1 MSPSRFLFLILC
13 CCGLISCSP
22 GGKRADLIA
31 INGVEPETLDPAI
44 FIGEADQR
52 VISELFEGLT
62 RFNRAGLPEPGMAA
76 SWEISPDH
84 CTYLFHLRPGVCWSD
99 GEPLTAHDFVK
110 SWRRTLQPETAAAYS
125 YQLFGLQGA
134 EDFATGKNN
143 DFSKV
148 GVQALDDATL
158 KVTLARPVPYFLQL
172 CAFPT
177 LFPVRVDVIDRFGD
191 DWTKPEHMV
200 CNAGYTLA
208 SWRINDKITL
218 KKNPLYWDANNVALK
233 TIDILPM
240 SQANVAYNFYASG
253 EADLLLDKALA
264 PPSLLDELRKRD
276 DFHAFP
282 FLGDY
287 FLRFNCAK
295 GPFADVRVRKAFA
308 LCLDRRNITE
318 KISRAGEIPAQSM
331 VPPGIPGYQP
341 PQGLGYNPELARR
354 LLAEAGYPGGKN
366 FPLTT
371 YLYNEGEL
379 NEGIAVELQA
389 LWQRELGVSILLA
402 RQEWKVYLSSL
413 STMDYGIAR
422 SSWIGDYADPN
433 TFLDMFLTEGGNNRT
448 GWSSSTYD
456 QLIAKAAMTFDSAQR
471 FEIFRK
477 AEEMLLCD
485 GVPVA
490 PLYFYVG
497 VQIYDP
503 RKWGGIQGNV
513 LDKHPLWQ
521 IYRIDRK

>member
-1 MSPSRFLFLILC
+1 MARLFFFPFIFIICFLV
-13 CCGLISCSP
+13 GCSP
-22 GGKRADLIA
+22 HNKRADLVA
-31 INGVEPETLDPAI
+31 INGVEPETLDPAL

-62 RFNRAGLPEPGMAA
+62 RFNRAGLPEPGMAS
-76 SWEISPDH
+76 SWEISPDR

-99 GEPLTAHDFVK
+99 GRPLTADDFVK
-110 SWRRTLQPETAAAYS
+110 SWERTLKPETASAYS
-125 YQLFGLQGA
+125 YQLFCLQGA
-134 EDFATGKNN
+134 EEFASGKDP
-143 DFSKV
+143 DFSHV
-148 GVQALDDATL
+148 GVCAIDAATL
-158 KVTLARPVPYFLQL
+158 KVTLSRPVPYFLQL

-177 LFPVRVDVIDRFGD
+177 YFPVPVDLIERLGD
-191 DWTKPEHMV
+191 DWIKPEHIL

-208 SWRINDKITL
+208 AWRINDKITL
-218 KKNPLYWDANNVALK
+218 KKNPLYWDAKNVALEK
-233 TIDILPM
+233 IDMLPI

-287 FLRFNCAK
+287 FLRFNCSK

-308 LCLDRRNITE
+308 LCLNRKNITE
-318 KISRAGEIPAQSM
+318 KIARAGELPAESM
-331 VPPGIPGYQP
+331 VPPGIPGYEP
-341 PQGLGYNPELARR
+341 AHGLGYNPELARH
-354 LLAEAGYPGGKN
+354 LLAEAGYPGGKG

-389 LWQRELGVSILLA
+389 VWQRELGVSILLA
-402 RQEWKVYLSSL
+402 RQEWKVYLNSL
-413 STMDYGIAR
+413 TTMDYGIAR
-422 SSWIGDYADPN
+422 SSWVGDYADPN
-433 TFLDMFLTEGGNNRT
+433 TFLDMFVTEGGNNRT
-448 GWSSSTYD
+448 GWSSKQYD
-456 QLIAKAAMTFDSAQR
+456 QLIQEAANAFDSTKR
-471 FEIFRK
+471 FQIFFQ
-477 AEEMLLCD
+477 AEELLLCE

-503 RKWGGIQGNV
+503 QKWGGIEGNV

-521 IYRIDRK
+521 IYKK